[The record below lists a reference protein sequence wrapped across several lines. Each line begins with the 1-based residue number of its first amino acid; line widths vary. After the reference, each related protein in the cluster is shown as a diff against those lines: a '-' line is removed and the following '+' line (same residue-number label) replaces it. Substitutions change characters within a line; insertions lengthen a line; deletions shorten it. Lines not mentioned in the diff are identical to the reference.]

1 MLLIST
7 VVLLKKCVNVVADYT
22 AKSRNTRI
30 FEGKF
35 HPLRANLDSE
45 KMLRNTYLYVLYV
58 SPEFH
63 NFLNLRVADLP
74 L

>member
-1 MLLIST
+1 MFSISII
-7 VVLLKKCVNVVADYT
+7 VLLKKCVNVVADYT

-35 HPLRANLDSE
+35 HPLRVNLDSE
-45 KMLRNTYLYVLYV
+45 KILRNAYLYVLYV